1 MLNHKF
7 SVFLLVIL
15 SFCSSNLSASPESIA
30 EDLYSKYGEIKTSK
44 GILDRQKQYGIV
56 SNWIAKYASYDH
68 PLQQFERLIGAN
80 TKTTD
85 TEFKRFGCVSKV
97 LGGYECETAEG
108 GKSIRLNLSK
118 KKQITSAQMCFGLPS
133 DLKSMM
139 NSLSP
144 RMTDF
149 MIDLMVLGYQE
160 QSKIFRYK
168 KSHNLI
174 CAQSDSSL
182 M

>member
-1 MLNHKF
+1 MPFHKI
-7 SVFLLVIL
+7 SKLVIMML
-15 SFCSSNLSASPESIA
+15 FFNSLNLSASPESIA
-30 EDLYSKYGEIKTSK
+30 ADLYNRYGEIKTSK
-44 GILDRQKQYGIV
+44 GILDRQKQYGFV

-68 PLQQFERLIGAN
+68 PLQQFERLISAK

-85 TEFKRFGCVSKV
+85 AEFKRFGCVSKV

-118 KKQITSAQMCFGLPS
+118 KKQITSAQMCFRLPN
-133 DLKSMM
+133 DLKRMM

-168 KSHNLI
+168 KSGNLI
-174 CAQSDSSL
+174 CAQSDNSL